1 MINAIIGVSALLIGG
16 MLGFVTGYAKAIF
29 GFLSIMSISKNNL
42 PSLKKD
48 ISELADRI
56 RNTKP
61 QTEEE
66 KELLRKE
73 VFDVFTKYSKYGL
86 HDSECVTET
95 VE

>member
-1 MINAIIGVSALLIGG
+1 MINVIIGVSALLIGG
-16 MLGFVTGYAKAIF
+16 VLGFVIGVAKMTSAFLNMF
-29 GFLSIMSISKNNL
+29 GISKSDL

-73 VFDVFTKYSKYGL
+73 MFDVFTKYSKYGL
-86 HDSECVTET
+86 HDSACVTET
-95 VE
+95 IE

>member
-1 MINAIIGVSALLIGG
+1 MTNAFLG
-16 MLGFVTGYAKAIF
+16 MF
-29 GFLSIMSISKNNL
+29 GISKSNL

-56 RNTKP
+56 RNIKP
-61 QTEEE
+61 QTEKE

-73 VFDVFTKYSKYGL
+73 VFDVFMKYSKYGF

>member
-16 MLGFVTGYAKAIF
+16 VLGFVIGATKMTSAFLGMF
-29 GFLSIMSISKNNL
+29 GISKSNL

-73 VFDVFTKYSKYGL
+73 VFDVFMKYSKYGL
-86 HDSECVTET
+86 HDSECITET